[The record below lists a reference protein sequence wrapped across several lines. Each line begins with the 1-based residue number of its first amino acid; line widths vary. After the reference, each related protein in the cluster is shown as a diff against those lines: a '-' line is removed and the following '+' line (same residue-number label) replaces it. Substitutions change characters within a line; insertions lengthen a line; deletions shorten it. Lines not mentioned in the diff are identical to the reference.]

1 VRRVERRGLV
11 AAAVAL
17 VLALTPSSAGAVGQT
32 YTVVQCHPLNRAH
45 ANAILEDA
53 PPYAARSFCG
63 DPQNDYAMKVTST
76 RDSRHGGYGRVR
88 WTTGSPALG
97 IVSVD
102 LKAKLRRDNHNTAR
116 LWMADP
122 HLNEVTR
129 VATGDN
135 DPTAYRHYGW
145 DAAGHGP
152 RQFVAS
158 LSCERADGCK
168 QSDLAKTWVRDVRLK
183 VADYMD
189 PSFSGLSGALLG
201 TGWLRGAQGLH
212 ALAED
217 SGSGLAEI
225 VATAN
230 GAQLATRDG
239 DCETV
244 PGTVYAARFASCSA
258 ELTLDAQPDT
268 AGPPF
273 REGRNALSVCVL
285 DLAGNRTC
293 DRHTVDVDNT
303 PPAIAFAAA
312 QDLDDPELIRAPVS
326 DATSGINSGQIFYR
340 PVGQTSWRPLDTLLQ
355 SGELRARID
364 STVEPPGEYEFMAQ
378 VSDVAGNSA
387 QTTSRIDGQPMTLT
401 FPLKSGVKLDAHLA
415 PGGSRRMTVAYGQ
428 GAKAAGRLRDASGQP
443 LAGQEVTITEYFGA
457 GALID
462 RRVRTVRT
470 DADGLWGERLPA
482 GPSRTVSATY
492 DGTTRYLADRAKAGR
507 LRVKTRAT
515 FHLSRRHVLEGR
527 RVTFRGRV
535 AHFAARIP
543 AGGKLIELQVKDGSQ
558 WHTVRQAFY
567 TRRNGRYR
575 MHYRFARF
583 YTSDVAYRFRVK
595 VLRET
600 GWPYKAPVS
609 SRAKRLV
616 VKAR

>member
-1 VRRVERRGLV
+1 VRRMWRGRLI
-11 AAAVAL
+11 AAAAAL
-17 VLALTPSSAGAVGQT
+17 VWALTPSIAGAAGET

-122 HLNEVTR
+122 RLKEVTR

-135 DPTAYRHYGW
+135 DPTAYRRYGW

-158 LSCERADGCK
+158 LSCERTDGCK

-183 VADYMD
+183 VADYVD
-189 PSFSGLSGALLG
+189 PSFTAIDGTLLSG
-201 TGWLRGAQGLH
+201 GWLRGAQSLH
-212 ALAED
+212 AQATDL
-217 SGSGLAEI
+217 GSGLKVLA
-225 VATAN
+225 VTVN
-230 GAQLATRDG
+230 GSPLAGQTGVCDG
-239 DCETV
+239 V
-244 PGTVYAARFASCSA
+244 PGTTYSARF
-258 ELTLDAQPDT
+258 T
-268 AGPPF
+268 ACGGEVFLSQSSVTSGAPF
-273 REGRNALSVCVL
+273 HDGQNPLAVCAV
-285 DLAGNRTC
+285 DFAGNRSC
-293 DRHTVDVDNT
+293 DQRIAKVDNT
-303 PPAIAFAAA
+303 PPASAFTNS
-312 QDLDDPELIRAPVS
+312 QDPNDPELIRAPVS
-326 DATSGINSGQIFYR
+326 DATSGVSSGQIFYH
-340 PVGQTSWRPLDTLLQ
+340 PVGQASWRPLDTQLQ

-364 STVEPPGEYEFMAQ
+364 STGEPPGEYEFMAQ

-387 QTTSRIDGQPMTLT
+387 QTTTRAGGQPMTLT
-401 FPLKSGVKLDAHLA
+401 FPLKSGVSLNAHLA
-415 PGGSRRMTVAYGQ
+415 PSGSRRMTVAYGQ
-428 GAKAAGRLRDASGQP
+428 GAKVAGRLRGASGQP
-443 LAGQEVTITEYFGA
+443 LEGQEVIVTEYFGA

-462 RRVRTVRT
+462 RRVRTART
-470 DADGLWGERLPA
+470 DSDGLWGERLPA

-492 DGTTRYLADRAKAGR
+492 DGSTRYLGDRARAGR
-507 LRVKTRAT
+507 VRVKTRAT

-527 RVTFRGRV
+527 RVAFRGRV

-567 TRRNGRYR
+567 THRNGRYR
-575 MHYRFARF
+575 MHYRFGRF